1 MEEVKSKKT
10 AMVPPSGGGGG
21 RIIIAG
27 GGTGGHI
34 FPAVAIANAIKKVQ
48 PETEILFVGAKGKME
63 MEKVP
68 QAGFKIQGLDIAG
81 LNRSSLI
88 KNIGL
93 PLKLVKSFI
102 QVRQIFKS
110 FHPTAVIGVGGYSS
124 FPVLRYAQSK
134 KIKTFI
140 HESNSFAGKSN
151 IMLGKKATK
160 IFVAS
165 DGMEKFFP
173 KEKIMITG
181 NPVRA
186 SISQSKVTREEG
198 IKFFGLDPAKKTI
211 LSIGGSL
218 GAKSINESINKNID
232 VFEKN
237 GMQLIWQTGKP
248 YAEKGKQAAAG
259 KSNIWANDFITQME
273 YAYAAGDVVISRSGA
288 MAIAELCVEQK
299 PAVLVPFPFAAEDH
313 QTVNAQNLVNKNA
326 GIMVKDS
333 EALDKL
339 VPAIIQLLKDEQ
351 QQNELKTNIG
361 KLGITNADE
370 IIATEIL
377 KSI

>member
-1 MEEVKSKKT
+1 MSK
-10 AMVPPSGGGGG
+10 
-21 RIIIAG
+21 RIVIAG

-34 FPAVAIANAIKKVQ
+34 FPAVAIANAIKKAQ

-68 QAGFKIQGLDIAG
+68 QAGFKIEALDIAG
-81 LNRSSLI
+81 FNRSSLI

-93 PLKLVKSFI
+93 PFKLVKSFV
-102 QVRQIFKS
+102 QVRRIFNS
-110 FHPTAVIGVGGYSS
+110 FKPTAVIGVGGYSS

-134 KIKTFI
+134 GIKTFI

-186 SISQSKVTREEG
+186 SISQSNVTRDEG

-218 GAKSINESINKNID
+218 GAKSINEAIDKNIGA
-232 VFEKN
+232 FEKN
-237 GMQLIWQTGKP
+237 GLQLIWQTGKP

-288 MAIAELCVEQK
+288 MAIAELCVKKK

-339 VPAIIQLLKDEQ
+339 VPAIIQLINNEQ

-370 IIATEIL
+370 IIAKEIL
-377 KSI
+377 KVIAE